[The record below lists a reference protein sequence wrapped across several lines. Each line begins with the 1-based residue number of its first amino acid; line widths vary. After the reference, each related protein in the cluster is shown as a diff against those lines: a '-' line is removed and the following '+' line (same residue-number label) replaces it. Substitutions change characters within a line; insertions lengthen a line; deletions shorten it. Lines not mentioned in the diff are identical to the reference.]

1 MSQQI
6 NLFNPALLK
15 QKQVFT
21 STTMLTALGVLLAG
35 GLALSLYARHSVSQL
50 EQQATLTGER
60 LTKTKLR
67 QAQALTEFAPRA
79 KNPEIQQRIDAAQA
93 SLRSL
98 HEIELILKSG
108 QLGDTQGYAE
118 YLRALA
124 RQSSGELW
132 LTGLSISGAGSQVG
146 LRGRAL
152 TADAVPAYINRL
164 TREPVLRGKTFGSL
178 QISRPQAADPAAKP
192 DSAPVDAPFIEFSL
206 QAEGGAAEEGTP

>member
-1 MSQQI
+1 MTQQI

-21 STTMLTALGVLLAG
+21 SATMLTALGVLLAG
-35 GLALSLYARHSVSQL
+35 GLAMSLYARHSVSRL
-50 EQQATLTGER
+50 EQEAKLLTER
-60 LTKTKLR
+60 LNKTKLR
-67 QAQALTEFAPRA
+67 QAQALTEFAPRP
-79 KNPEIQQRIDAAQA
+79 KNPELQKQIDAAQA
-93 SLRSL
+93 GLRSL

-124 RQSSGELW
+124 RRSSGDLW
-132 LTGLSISGAGSQVG
+132 LTGVSISGNQVG

-152 TADAVPAYINRL
+152 AADAVPAYIGRL
-164 TREPVLRGKTFGSL
+164 TQEPILRGKTFGSL

-192 DSAPVDAPFIEFSL
+192 GAPAADAPYIEFSL
-206 QAEGGAAEEGTP
+206 QAQGDTDDEAAR